1 MEKIMED
8 QNKVEAAN
16 TDGVKNFFTPFV
28 KQFIEEISWDFETEE
43 SRVKAVKLIAHFL
56 SLKYPVV
63 ISHLSVMNELRRQL
77 KIG

>member
-1 MEKIMED
+1 MEKIMEE

-28 KQFIEEISWDFETEE
+28 KQFIEEISWDFGTEE
-43 SRVKAVKLIAHFL
+43 SRVKAVKLIARHL

-63 ISHLSVMNELRRQL
+63 ISHLQIMNELRRQL
-77 KIG
+77 RLS